1 MLSSLISLPS
11 PIALLAGSL
20 LAALVWGFWR
30 TDVLTIAPGRTVYF
44 CKLREKHFVREERS
58 GFNGIAQDWWREV
71 QRQPDGSFKM
81 TGAWLKHNVGYF
93 PRSHLDTWPFV
104 PVQRA

>member
-1 MLSSLISLPS
+1 MLSSLISFPS

-30 TDVLTIAPGRTVYF
+30 TDMLTIAPGCTDYF

-58 GFNGIAQDWWREV
+58 GFKASR
-71 QRQPDGSFKM
+71 K
-81 TGAWLKHNVGYF
+81 TGGERCSASPTALS
-93 PRSHLDTWPFV
+93 R
-104 PVQRA
+104 

>member
-1 MLSSLISLPS
+1 MLSSLISFPS

-30 TDVLTIAPGRTVYF
+30 TDVLTIAPGCTDYF

-81 TGAWLKHNVGYF
+81 TGAWLKHNGGYF

-104 PVQRA
+104 PVKRA